1 MRRLTVFGFVSL
13 FLSTA
18 ASAQTDSKGNISF
31 GYSYVRGT
39 LSSSSKSPLAPTIS
53 SSNLNGWYTSAE
65 YKLVPWLGAAAD
77 LSGDYGTERVTPFC
91 EVIPVC
97 PGPLSAQAN
106 VQAFLFGPRASV
118 SIGKVTLFA
127 QGLFGGA
134 HTSASGTGFSDSD
147 TSLGTALGGGVDFR
161 LAQTIGWRVQ
171 SDYLQTRF
179 FGSAQNNF
187 RFSTGVVVRF

>member
-31 GYSYVRGT
+31 GS
-39 LSSSSKSPLAPTIS
+39 
-53 SSNLNGWYTSAE
+53 
-65 YKLVPWLGAAAD
+65 
-77 LSGDYGTERVTPFC
+77 
-91 EVIPVC
+91 
-97 PGPLSAQAN
+97 
-106 VQAFLFGPRASV
+106 
-118 SIGKVTLFA
+118 

-134 HTSASGTGFSDSD
+134 HTSASGTGFSAGWIFASPR
-147 TSLGTALGGGVDFR
+147 V
-161 LAQTIGWRVQ
+161 LAGVQ

-187 RFSTGVVVRF
+187 RVSTGVVVRF

>member
-39 LSSSSKSPLAPTIS
+39 FSSSSKSRLVPTIS
-53 SSNLNGWYTSAE
+53 SSNLNGWYTSAK
-65 YKLVPWLGAAAD
+65 YKLVPWLGAVAD
-77 LSGDYGTERVTPFC
+77 LGGDYGTERVTPFC

-97 PGPLSAQAN
+97 PGPLGAQAN
-106 VQAFLFGPRASV
+106 VQTFLFGPRASV

-134 HTSASGTGFSDSD
+134 NTSASGTGFSNSD
-147 TSLGTALGGGVDFR
+147 TSLGTAPGGGVDFR
-161 LAQTIGWRVQ
+161 LAKTIGWRVR

>member
-1 MRRLTVFGFVSL
+1 MQRLTVFGFVSL
-13 FLSTA
+13 FVSTA

-31 GYSYVRGT
+31 GYSHVRGT
-39 LSSSSKSPLAPTIS
+39 LSSSSQSPLVPTIS
-53 SSNLNGWYTSAE
+53 SSNLNGWYTSVE
-65 YKLVPWLGAAAD
+65 YKLVPWLGAVAD
-77 LSGDYGTERVTPFC
+77 LGGDYGTERVTPFC

-106 VQAFLFGPRASV
+106 VQTLLFGPRASV

-134 HTSASGTGFSDSD
+134 HTSASGTGFSNSD

-161 LAQTIGWRVQ
+161 LAKTIGWRVQ

>member
-18 ASAQTDSKGNISF
+18 ASAQTDSQGNISF

-39 LSSSSKSPLAPTIS
+39 LSSSSNSPLAPTIS

-91 EVIPVC
+91 EVDPGR
-97 PGPLSAQAN
+97 PGPLKPEAN
-106 VQAFLFGPRASV
+106 VQTVCVRPPGAVSDREGYAVCTRA
-118 SIGKVTLFA
+118 L
-127 QGLFGGA
+127 
-134 HTSASGTGFSDSD
+134 
-147 TSLGTALGGGVDFR
+147 
-161 LAQTIGWRVQ
+161 WR
-171 SDYLQTRF
+171 
-179 FGSAQNNF
+179 G
-187 RFSTGVVVRF
+187 

>member
-18 ASAQTDSKGNISF
+18 ASAQTDSQGNISF
-31 GYSYVRGT
+31 EYSYVRGT
-39 LSSSSKSPLAPTIS
+39 LSSSSNSPLAPTIS

-65 YKLVPWLGAAAD
+65 YKLVPWLGAVAD

-106 VQAFLFGPRASV
+106 VQTFLFGPRASV

-179 FGSAQNNF
+179 FGSVQNNF

>member
-179 FGSAQNNF
+179 FGSVQNNF

>member
-1 MRRLTVFGFVSL
+1 MSRLTVFGFVSL
-13 FLSTA
+13 FVTTA
-18 ASAQTDSKGNISF
+18 ARAQTDSKGDISF

-65 YKLVPWLGAAAD
+65 YKLVSWLGAVAD
-77 LSGDYGTERVTPFC
+77 LGGDYGTERVTPFC

-106 VQAFLFGPRASV
+106 VQTFLFGPRASV

-134 HTSASGTGFSDSD
+134 HTSASATGFSNSD
-147 TSLGTALGGGVDFR
+147 TSLGRALGGGVDFR
-161 LAQTIGWRVQ
+161 LAKTVGWRVQ

-187 RFSTGVVVRF
+187 RISTGVVVRF

>member
-18 ASAQTDSKGNISF
+18 ASAQTDSQGNISF
-31 GYSYVRGT
+31 EYSYVRGT

-53 SSNLNGWYTSAE
+53 SSNLNGWYTSSE
-65 YKLVPWLGAAAD
+65 YKLVPWLGAVAD
-77 LSGDYGTERVTPFC
+77 LGGDDGTERVTPFG

-106 VQAFLFGPRASV
+106 VQTFLFGPRASV

-134 HTSASGTGFSDSD
+134 HASASGTGFSAGWIFASPR
-147 TSLGTALGGGVDFR
+147 V
-161 LAQTIGWRVQ
+161 LAGVQ

-187 RFSTGVVVRF
+187 RVSTGVVVRF

>member
-31 GYSYVRGT
+31 GS
-39 LSSSSKSPLAPTIS
+39 
-53 SSNLNGWYTSAE
+53 
-65 YKLVPWLGAAAD
+65 
-77 LSGDYGTERVTPFC
+77 
-91 EVIPVC
+91 
-97 PGPLSAQAN
+97 
-106 VQAFLFGPRASV
+106 
-118 SIGKVTLFA
+118 

-134 HTSASGTGFSDSD
+134 PTSASGTGFSNSD

-179 FGSAQNNF
+179 FGSVQNNF

>member
-18 ASAQTDSKGNISF
+18 ASAQTDSQGNISF

-39 LSSSSKSPLAPTIS
+39 LSSSSNSPLAPTIS

-65 YKLVPWLGAAAD
+65 YKLVPWLGAVAD

-106 VQAFLFGPRASV
+106 VQTFLFGPRASV

-134 HTSASGTGFSDSD
+134 HTSPCE
-147 TSLGTALGGGVDFR
+147 
-161 LAQTIGWRVQ
+161 IGRAHV
-171 SDYLQTRF
+171 
-179 FGSAQNNF
+179 
-187 RFSTGVVVRF
+187 

>member
-18 ASAQTDSKGNISF
+18 ASAQTDSQGNISF

-39 LSSSSKSPLAPTIS
+39 LSSSSNSPLAPTIS

-65 YKLVPWLGAAAD
+65 YKLVPWLGAVAD
-77 LSGDYGTERVTPFC
+77 LSGDYGTERVTSFC

-106 VQAFLFGPRASV
+106 VQTFLFGPRASV

-171 SDYLQTRF
+171 SDYLQTRL
-179 FGSAQNNF
+179 FGSVQNNF

>member
-1 MRRLTVFGFVSL
+1 MRRLTAFGFVSL